1 MSWISDVSKH
11 MKRIVLMDDKVAR
24 LADNIDDMRA
34 ILTDH
39 EKRLI
44 RIETM
49 IEMSGRQ
56 SGRDN
61 LDSQ

>member
-1 MSWISDVSKH
+1 
-11 MKRIVLMDDKVAR
+11 MDDKVAR
-24 LADNIDDMRA
+24 LADDIDDMRA

-39 EKRLI
+39 EKRLF